1 MGGGVRTKED
11 IRVRLD
17 DAGIS
22 RVILGTVAVED
33 PELVKWAV
41 ARYKDRIA
49 VGIDAKEGCV
59 AIKGWAENSNIDP
72 VSLAKDMHK
81 MGVANIIY
89 TDISKD
95 GMMEGPNL
103 DKTEMI
109 VKETWMNLIASGG
122 ISSLDDIRK
131 VRETGA
137 CGCIVGRALYDGAFT
152 LQDAMKAAK

>member
-1 MGGGVRTKED
+1 MC
-11 IRVRLD
+11 IRD
-17 DAGIS
+17 
-22 RVILGTVAVED
+22 
-33 PELVKWAV
+33 
-41 ARYKDRIA
+41 RYKDRIA

-122 ISSLDDIRK
+122 ISRDVYKRQNRRNVS
-131 VRETGA
+131 
-137 CGCIVGRALYDGAFT
+137 ALRWT
-152 LQDAMKAAK
+152 LKIMSK